1 MRPLSPMSESIA
13 RSSLQSGAT
22 MEATTAAVN
31 CLRGRD
37 QYAIDDIRNFQR
49 TDPLFL
55 SQQILHLES
64 QRHGI
69 ENATGGIDDQIKAL
83 KNALYQALTQKIS
96 TLQRQNSSLM
106 NFDGSISRQIQAL
119 EQQLNALVA
128 QHSQPAP
135 MAPAPSSSQAIQ
147 STRDSQH
154 DNPPLHAPS
163 TSRLGPQSFPSS
175 LRSSQGLGSDGGQ
188 SSNLGAERH
197 EFSNGM
203 PTEYSGGKQARR
215 KKNASNDD
223 IKSHMYNADGSLRT
237 RIQIERALRNSDF
250 SLNDTGFTAQIQAV
264 RADLR
269 RLGVSDQRR
278 TDIVRPPASDDQ
290 IRAHL
295 RDGDG
300 RIRTYKEILS
310 DLHEMGL
317 GASDN
322 RVASLK
328 KEIPR

>member
-1 MRPLSPMSESIA
+1 MRALTPDSQRIA
-13 RSSLQSGAT
+13 ISCFQDGVSA
-22 MEATTAAVN
+22 EATTQAVN
-31 CLRGRD
+31 CLRGAD
-37 QYAIDDIRNFQR
+37 QYAIDDIRGFQR
-49 TDPLFL
+49 ADPLFL

-96 TLQRQNSSLM
+96 TLQRQSSSLTNM
-106 NFDGSISRQIQAL
+106 DGSISRQIQAL

-128 QHSQPAP
+128 QHAQPAP
-135 MAPAPSSSQAIQ
+135 MAPAPSSSPAIQ

-203 PTEYSGGKQARR
+203 PTES
-215 KKNASNDD
+215 
-223 IKSHMYNADGSLRT
+223 
-237 RIQIERALRNSDF
+237 
-250 SLNDTGFTAQIQAV
+250 
-264 RADLR
+264 
-269 RLGVSDQRR
+269 VSY
-278 TDIVRPPASDDQ
+278 T
-290 IRAHL
+290 HL
-295 RDGDG
+295 
-300 RIRTYKEILS
+300 TLPTTPY
-310 DLHEMGL
+310 
-317 GASDN
+317 
-322 RVASLK
+322 V
-328 KEIPR
+328 